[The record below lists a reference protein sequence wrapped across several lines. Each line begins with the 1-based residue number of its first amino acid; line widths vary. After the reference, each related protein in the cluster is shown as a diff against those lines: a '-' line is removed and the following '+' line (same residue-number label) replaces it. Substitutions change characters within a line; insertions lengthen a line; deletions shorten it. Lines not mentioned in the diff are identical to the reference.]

1 MQVDEPLL
9 FFIGFIFTI
18 FMNWKNLY
26 RHIHQ
31 MRRGIRIQSYLAGI
45 GYYVIF
51 TTCISIIYKALII
64 IFPHYKIIIFECLS
78 NMDVYVTRYYIC
90 TGCYWLKLGT
100 IKNMPVI
107 TTIYRSGLIY
117 FLIPYCSIFPRITLI
132 FIRSNELKFY
142 IYYRGFTCRYT
153 FTGCFIQ
160 IQNII
165 CYKYDIIRQNIYV

>member
-18 FMNWKNLY
+18 FMYWKKLY
-26 RHIHQ
+26 RHIYQ

-45 GYYVIF
+45 GYYVQF
-51 TTCISIIYKALII
+51 TTSITIIYKALFI

-78 NMDVYVTRYYIC
+78 NMDVFVTRCYIC
-90 TGCYWLKLGT
+90 FGCYWLQLGT
-100 IKNMPVI
+100 IKNMPII
-107 TTIYRSGLIY
+107 TTIYRSGLFY
-117 FLIPYCSIFPRITLI
+117 FLVLYYSIFPRITLLS
-132 FIRSNELKFY
+132 IRSNVLQFY

-165 CYKYDIIRQNIYV
+165 CYKYVIVRQNIYV